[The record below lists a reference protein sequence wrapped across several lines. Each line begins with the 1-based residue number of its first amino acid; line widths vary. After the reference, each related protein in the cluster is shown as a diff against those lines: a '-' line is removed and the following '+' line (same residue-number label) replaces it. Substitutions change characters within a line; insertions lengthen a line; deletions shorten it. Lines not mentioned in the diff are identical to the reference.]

1 MYKKLLKKF
10 SDANPERFN
19 KDFILSRTD
28 ETALPEITDIFKSL
42 EVIDG
47 LKIENITMN
56 TKEETFGPILENDG
70 CYKSPLD
77 SRLTKIH
84 YKVSF
89 NEKDLV
95 EKDMYL
101 PKMLNN
107 CFYINEGVRFY
118 PIWQVVDNFSYP
130 TANGVSAKSIL
141 MPVTIIA
148 LDPFSY
154 TPEFGK
160 CAVDKIPN
168 YIVLNFR
175 KRISPL
181 YYVMMKNSLALLEEA
196 GLSPYI
202 DIEQFKTFKTDKLFD
217 IFNEFYKVDIKF
229 NDDPLALVEDGRT
242 VFTLKEKKQKG
253 LSFSIPDN
261 QIETTEGKIALGAL
275 LSTLDKERRK
285 RIVFTY
291 DDFRTPWYWLDMI
304 LNAAEFSRAVDVC
317 KRFEKI
323 KSVNVSM
330 DRIIDEKTRSVLPID
345 KEARKDVLSVIY
357 YVMYNFKEL
366 YSEDPHDLHKKRIR
380 LYEYIFYPLRVY
392 FASHINRIMNL
403 QTTVDKVDIE
413 KIFSSLTP
421 MFLMK
426 SLVTS
431 KLLRT
436 YNSVNDYNLFAA
448 YLKGTFK
455 GPQALGKGVSFEQ
468 RNIHQ
473 SYVGRIDL
481 VAASPGDPGVTFTL
495 SPFVHIYDGY
505 FDLNEADKAKS

>member
-19 KDFILSRTD
+19 KEFILSRSD
-28 ETALPEITDIFKSL
+28 DSVLPEITDIFKSL

-47 LKIENITMN
+47 LNVESVTMN
-56 TKEETFGPILENDG
+56 TKEETFGPIMESDG
-70 CYKSPLD
+70 CYKSPMD

-84 YKVSF
+84 YVVSY
-89 NEKDLV
+89 NDLKI
-95 EKDMYL
+95 EKDMFL
-101 PKMLNN
+101 PKMLNH

-130 TANGVSAKSIL
+130 TNNGVSAKSIL
-141 MPVTIIA
+141 MPVTIIG
-148 LDPFSY
+148 LDSFSY

-168 YIVLNFR
+168 YIVLNFS
-175 KRISPL
+175 KRVSPL
-181 YYVMMKNSLALLEEA
+181 YYVMMKNALQILEENN
-196 GLSPYI
+196 LNPYT
-202 DIEQFKTFKTDKLFD
+202 DMEKFKTFKTDKMFE
-217 IFNEFYKVDIKF
+217 IFNTFYKVDIKF
-229 NDDPLALVEDGRT
+229 DDDPLNLVEEGRT
-242 VFTLKEKKQKG
+242 VFTLKEKKNKG
-253 LSFSIPDN
+253 LSFSIKDD
-261 QIETTEGKIALGAL
+261 QIETTEGKIVLGAL
-275 LSTLDKERRK
+275 LSTLDKERK
-285 RIVFTY
+285 SRIVFTC
-291 DDFRTPWYWLDMI
+291 DEFKTPWFWLDAI
-304 LNAAEFSRAVDVC
+304 LNAAEFSRSADIY
-317 KRFEKI
+317 KRYEKI
-323 KSVNVSM
+323 KAVNVSM
-330 DRIIDEKTRSVLPID
+330 DRIIDAKTRSVLPIPSD
-345 KEARKDVLSVIY
+345 ARKDVLSIIY

-366 YSEDPHDLHKKRIR
+366 YNADPHDLHKKRIR

-403 QTTVDKVDIE
+403 QTAIDNVAVE

-421 MFLMK
+421 MFLIK

-455 GPQALGKGVSFEQ
+455 GPQALGKGVSFGQ

-473 SYVGRIDL
+473 SYAGRIDL

-495 SPFVHIYDGY
+495 SPFVKIYDGY
-505 FDLNEADKAKS
+505 FDRDEADKAKS